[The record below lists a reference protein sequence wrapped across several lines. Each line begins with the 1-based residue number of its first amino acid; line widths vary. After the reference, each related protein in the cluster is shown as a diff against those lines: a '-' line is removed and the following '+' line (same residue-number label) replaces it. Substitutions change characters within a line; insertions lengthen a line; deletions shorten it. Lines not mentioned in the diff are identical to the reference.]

1 MLLYHGSK
9 EIITK
14 PKYNHGN
21 AHNDYGKGFYCTE
34 HIELAREWA
43 CQEPRDGFVNQY
55 ELATEDLR
63 ILRLTQPDYHI
74 LNWLAILLENR
85 TFELKGR
92 IAVSAK
98 EYVLREF
105 LPEYRSYDVIIGY
118 RADDSYFSFARDFI
132 NNAISLQQL
141 GKAMYLGSLGEQ
153 VVPISRKAFSAL
165 RYLGHEYVDG
175 AAWYPKYT
183 ARDTAARNAYA
194 EESAKE
200 IGLEELTVLDI
211 MRRRMKNEDIFTV
224 LQQSLSE

>member
-9 EIITK
+9 EIIPK

-55 ELATEDLR
+55 ELATEELR

-92 IAVSAK
+92 IAFSAK

-165 RYLGHEYVDG
+165 QYLGHEYVDG

-183 ARDTAARNAYA
+183 DRDTAARKAYA
-194 EESAKE
+194 EESSKE
-200 IGLEELTVLDI
+200 IGLEEITVLDI
-211 MRRRMKNEDIFTV
+211 LRRRMKNEDIFTV
-224 LQQSLSE
+224 LQQNLSE

>member
-9 EIITK
+9 EIIPK
-14 PKYNHGN
+14 PKYNCGN

>member
-9 EIITK
+9 EIIIK
-14 PKYNHGN
+14 PKYNYGN

-63 ILRLTQPDYHI
+63 ILHLTQPDYHI

-85 TFELKGR
+85 TFDLKGR

-165 RYLGHEYVDG
+165 QYLGHEYVDG
-175 AAWYPKYT
+175 AAWYPRYT
-183 ARDTAARNAYA
+183 ARDAAARKAYA

-200 IGLEELTVLDI
+200 IGLDEITVFDI
-211 MRRRMKNEDIFTV
+211 MRRKMKNEDIFTV
-224 LQQSLSE
+224 LQQSLPE